1 MDVIQISLL
10 EGLRQI
16 LDFQTLLY
24 IFGGVVFGFIVGALP
39 GLSAST
45 GIVLVLPLVYHIPAA
60 EAVMIMLGIYGGT
73 MFAGSI
79 PAILI
84 RTPGTP
90 SAAATVLD
98 GYPMAQ
104 RGEAGLALSTSA
116 IASFVGSLLSAV
128 ALFLIAPQIARVALK
143 FGPPEFFSLV
153 VFGLTVIASVTGKDV
168 IKGLISALLG
178 LFLGTMGMD
187 PISGYSRFTFGSYA
201 LEGGLP
207 LLPVMIG
214 LFAVSQ
220 VLRDIEEAGV
230 TYQVINKI
238 GRIWPSWEELKRILG
253 ASLFGSTLGTLIGAI
268 PGIGGSIATF
278 LAYGQYRKFS
288 KRGEEFG
295 SGVLE
300 GVAVPEAANNA
311 TTGGAL
317 IPLLT
322 LGVPGDI
329 VTAVMLGILI
339 LFGVNPGPMLF
350 REQPE
355 VVNRLFASM
364 FVIAFFILVLGL
376 FGARFSPKILAIP
389 KKILSPLVLLL
400 CIVGAYAD
408 SSSTFGI
415 TVALVFGVMGYFME
429 KFDFPVAP
437 LLISMIL
444 GPIAEG
450 ELGRSLLISR
460 GDWSILFVRPISLC
474 FLILA
479 GLSLFFAFRKKD

>member
-1 MDVIQISLL
+1 MDIIQVSLWQ
-10 EGLRQI
+10 GLKEI
-16 LDFQTLLY
+16 LDPQILLY
-24 IFGGVVFGFIVGALP
+24 IFGGVVFGFVVGALP

-45 GIVLVLPLVYHIPAA
+45 GIILFLPLAYQIPAA
-60 EAVMIMLGIYGGT
+60 EAIMVMLGIYGGT

-90 SAAATVLD
+90 SAAATTLD

-104 RGEAGLALSTSA
+104 KGEAGLALSTSA
-116 IASFVGSLLSAV
+116 IASFVGSLLSAI
-128 ALFLIAPQIARVALK
+128 ALFLVAPQLARIALK
-143 FGPPEFFSLV
+143 FGPPEFFALV
-153 VFGLTVIASVTGKDV
+153 VFGLTVIAGVTGKDAL
-168 IKGLISALLG
+168 KGLIAALLG
-178 LFLGTMGMD
+178 LFLGTIGMD
-187 PISGYSRFTFGSYA
+187 PVMGYARFNFGSYA
-201 LEGGLP
+201 LQGGLP

-220 VLRDIEEAGV
+220 VLRDIERAGEK
-230 TYQVINKI
+230 YQVTSMIN
-238 GRIWPSWEELKRILG
+238 RVWLLPEQLKRVFK
-253 ASLFGSTLGTLIGAI
+253 ASLFGSALGVGIGAI

-278 LAYGQYRKFS
+278 VAYGQYRKLS
-288 KRGEEFG
+288 KYGEEFG
-295 SGVLE
+295 NGVIE

-322 LGVPGDI
+322 LGIPGDI

-339 LFGVNPGPMLF
+339 LFGVRPGPMLF

-355 VVNRLFASM
+355 LVGKLFASM
-364 FVIAFFILVLGL
+364 FVIAFSILGL
-376 FGARFSPKILAIP
+376 GLLGARFSPLILRIP
-389 KKILSPLVLLL
+389 KRILSPLVLLL
-400 CIVGAYAD
+400 CVVGAYAV
-408 SSSTFGI
+408 SSSAFGI
-415 TVALVFGVMGYFME
+415 AVALVFGVAGYFME
-429 KFDFPVAP
+429 KFGFPVAP

-460 GDWSILFVRPISLC
+460 GDWSILVTRPISLG

-479 GLSLFFAFRKKD
+479 GLSLVFAFRKRT

>member
-1 MDVIQISLL
+1 MDIVQISLL
-10 EGLRQI
+10 EGMREI
-16 LDFQTLLY
+16 LDLQTLLY

-45 GIVLVLPLVYHIPAA
+45 GIVLFLPLAYQIPAA
-60 EAVMIMLGIYGGT
+60 EAIMIMFGIYGGT

-90 SAAATVLD
+90 SAAATALD
-98 GYPMAQ
+98 GYPMVQ
-104 RGEAGLALSTSA
+104 KGEAGLALSTSA

-128 ALFLIAPQIARVALK
+128 ALFLIAPQIAKIALK

-153 VFGLTVIASVTGKDV
+153 VFGLTVIAGVTGKDV
-168 IKGLISALLG
+168 IKGLIAALLG
-178 LFLGTMGMD
+178 LFLGTIGMD
-187 PISGYSRFTFGSYA
+187 PVLGYFRFTFGSYA

-220 VLRDIEEAGV
+220 VLRDIEKAGV
-230 TYQVINKI
+230 TYQVASKI
-238 GRIWPSWEELKRILG
+238 KGIWPSRDQLKRIFG
-253 ASLFGSTLGTLIGAI
+253 PSLFGSAVGVLIGAI

-278 LAYGQYRKFS
+278 VAYGQYRRFS

-295 SGVLE
+295 SGAIE
-300 GVAVPEAANNA
+300 GVAVPEATNNA

-329 VTAVMLGILI
+329 VTAVLLGILI
-339 LFGVNPGPMLF
+339 LFGVRPGPMLF

-355 VVNRLFASM
+355 LVGKLFASM
-364 FVIAFFILVLGL
+364 FVIAFSILVLGL
-376 FGARFSPKILAIP
+376 LGARLSPMILTVP
-389 KKILSPLVLLL
+389 KRILSPLVLLL
-400 CIVGAYAD
+400 CVVGAYAV

-415 TVALVFGVMGYFME
+415 AVALIFGVIGYFME
-429 KFDFPVAP
+429 KFGFPVAP

-460 GDWSILFVRPISLC
+460 GDWSILFVRPISLI

-479 GLSLFFAFRKKD
+479 GLSLFFAFRKKA

>member
-10 EGLRQI
+10 QGLRGI
-16 LDFQTLLY
+16 LYPQALLSILGGV
-24 IFGGVVFGFIVGALP
+24 IFGFVVGALP

-45 GIVLVLPLVYHIPAA
+45 GIILFLPLAYQMPAA
-60 EAVMIMLGIYGGT
+60 EAIMVMLGIYGGS

-98 GYPMAQ
+98 GYPMAEK
-104 RGEAGLALSTSA
+104 GEAGLALSASA

-128 ALFLIAPQIARVALK
+128 ALFLVAPQLARIALK

-153 VFGLTVIASVTGKDV
+153 VFGLTVIAGVTGKDV
-168 IKGLISALLG
+168 LKGLIAALLG
-178 LFLGTMGMD
+178 LFLGTIGMD
-187 PISGYSRFTFGSYA
+187 PIMGYSRFTFGSYA
-201 LEGGLP
+201 LQGGLP

-214 LFAVSQ
+214 LFAISQ
-220 VLRDIEEAGV
+220 VLRDMEKAGEIHQV
-230 TYQVINKI
+230 TGKI
-238 GRIWPSWEELKRILG
+238 DRIWPFREQWRRILG
-253 ASLFGSTLGTLIGAI
+253 ASLFGSAVGIGIGAI
-268 PGIGGSIATF
+268 PGIGGSVATF
-278 LAYGQYRKFS
+278 VAYGQYRRLS
-288 KRGEEFG
+288 RRGEEFG
-295 SGVLE
+295 SGVVE
-300 GVAVPEAANNA
+300 GVAVPESANNA

-339 LFGVNPGPMLF
+339 LFGVRPGPMLF

-355 VVNRLFASM
+355 LVGKIFASM
-364 FVIAFFILVLGL
+364 FIIAFAILGL
-376 FGARFSPKILAIP
+376 GLLGARFSPMILTIP
-389 KKILSPLVLLL
+389 KRILTPLVLLL
-400 CIVGAYAD
+400 CVVGAYAVD
-408 SSSTFGI
+408 SSVFGI
-415 TVALVFGVMGYFME
+415 TVALVFGVVGYFME
-429 KFDFPVAP
+429 KFGFPVAP

-460 GDWSILFVRPISLC
+460 GNWLILFVRPISLA
-474 FLILA
+474 FLVLA
-479 GLSLFFAFRKKD
+479 GLSLFFAFRRKA